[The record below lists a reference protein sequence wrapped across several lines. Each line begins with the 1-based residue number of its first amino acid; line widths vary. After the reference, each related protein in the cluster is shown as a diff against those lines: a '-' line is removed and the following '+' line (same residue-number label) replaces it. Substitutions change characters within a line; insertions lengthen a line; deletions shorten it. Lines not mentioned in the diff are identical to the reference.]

1 MIDQVDVCG
10 VVQSSNVIL
19 CEIQSGCEAGYLVNA
34 HTAEVAIKHLARKKI
49 AENCSYRSSQ
59 EQNGND
65 IRILFLVCS
74 LVL

>member
-19 CEIQSGCEAGYLVNA
+19 CEIQSGWEAGYLVNA
-34 HTAEVAIKHLARKKI
+34 HTAEVAVKHLARKKLQRI
-49 AENCSYRSSQ
+49 AAVTVLKNRTGY
-59 EQNGND
+59 D